1 MSPWKLL
8 RIYTRAN
15 KLVELFTAA
24 SRDWEMRHRTGADT
38 MKSIFA
44 SKTFWFNVLT
54 AGVELTGVL
63 PLPAGTVALIA
74 AVANIGLRFLSS
86 QPVSLTGK

>member
-1 MSPWKLL
+1 
-8 RIYTRAN
+8 
-15 KLVELFTAA
+15 
-24 SRDWEMRHRTGADT
+24 

-63 PLPAGTVALIA
+63 PLPAGTVAIIA